1 MSEIA
6 EWNKWYQ
13 KTIPDAPELII
24 SQAEK
29 TFFQNQFYLRV
40 PVAGST
46 GMVYF
51 GKVKN
56 LEVVFIRLNPIKQ
69 PISYP
74 FTGDYEIIDL
84 NKFSY
89 TRLTY
94 INGMAG
100 QIYKSLSKDVA
111 VKDGS
116 LSVQTNSWF
125 SQFLYCLSHYIV
137 AVPAKINGEWTGC
150 WVVGGGSSENE
161 VLQPE
166 GGDWGGG
173 GTSSIDWTS
182 FLVSINPS
190 LTGPDPI
197 PQAGNGTWVPYTP
210 PAYTPPPSA
219 CSEPY
224 DYLSG
229 VQTIPLYYDFSNE
242 IPFFWTYTGDNNE
255 TFTDP
260 DPNENPDFQ
269 FMPNDNYETIYPRF
283 TEMVKN
289 LKTFVVNNPS
299 VLSALQMWSGL
310 SKQYI
315 LNHLTYGQGV
325 IIKIEEMA
333 GRFGFYNR
341 TNGVSTIHLNAGEV
355 RDLETTQLASTKQ
368 ALSFLLAVTI
378 LHEFCHYGTAASN
391 KSEGVFE
398 FGNLFEKKVFNVI
411 VTDNNAGDVVIKFS
425 KYF

>member
-1 MSEIA
+1 
-6 EWNKWYQ
+6 
-13 KTIPDAPELII
+13 
-24 SQAEK
+24 
-29 TFFQNQFYLRV
+29 
-40 PVAGST
+40 
-46 GMVYF
+46 
-51 GKVKN
+51 
-56 LEVVFIRLNPIKQ
+56 
-69 PISYP
+69 
-74 FTGDYEIIDL
+74 
-84 NKFSY
+84 
-89 TRLTY
+89 
-94 INGMAG
+94 MAG

-125 SQFLYCLSHYIV
+125 SQFLYCLSQYIV
-137 AVPAKINGEWTGC
+137 AVPAKINGVWTGC
-150 WVVGGGSSENE
+150 WVLGGGSGENE
-161 VLQPE
+161 ELQPE
-166 GGDWGGG
+166 GGDSGGG
-173 GTSSIDWTS
+173 GTSSIDWAS

-219 CSEPY
+219 YSEPY

-229 VQTIPLYYDFSNE
+229 AQTIPLYYDFSNE

-315 LNHLTYGQGV
+315 LNHLTYGQGA

-341 TNGVSTIHLNAGEV
+341 TNGVSTIHLSAGEV

-398 FGNLFEKKVFNVI
+398 FGNLFEKKAFNVI